1 MPYTKGRKPY
11 EQVAFQFSH
20 HIVHEDG
27 RIAHQSEYIHHKAGV
42 FPNFEFVRILKGAL
56 SNDNGSVFKFAKH
69 ENTILNAIYTQLG
82 ASNELDKEE
91 LRDFIRTITKS
102 VGKSAE
108 KWEGDRSMIDLCEAV
123 KKYFYHPY
131 MKGSYSIKKVLP
143 TVLRV
148 SDHLYQ
154 KYSQTIGQLGISSKN
169 FPDNHIWIKEKDVSP
184 YDALPAVDLSVIKDS
199 VSGIDRISDGGAALS
214 AYAKLQYTNM
224 SDQEREVIKNALLKY
239 CELDT
244 LAMVMIWEF
253 FKFVCDNK

>member
-1 MPYTKGRKPY
+1 
-11 EQVAFQFSH
+11 
-20 HIVHEDG
+20 
-27 RIAHQSEYIHHKAGV
+27 
-42 FPNFEFVRILKGAL
+42 
-56 SNDNGSVFKFAKH
+56 
-69 ENTILNAIYTQLG
+69 
-82 ASNELDKEE
+82 
-91 LRDFIRTITKS
+91 
-102 VGKSAE
+102 
-108 KWEGDRSMIDLCEAV
+108 MIDLCEEV